1 MADMSV
7 SDAARRLRLHMT
19 RVRALLRSGDLKG
32 RKVGGRWLVDESS
45 IRARAERSGQDGR
58 PFSVRRA
65 WAYLLLL
72 SGESVPWIDPAT
84 RSRLR
89 GRIREETTEQLLPR
103 LRRRARVE
111 HFRAGPSAVKTI
123 MALDG
128 FVASGVSAADHYEA
142 SVVARDQV
150 DGYVR
155 EAQLRDARYR
165 LALDP
170 ADPTNANIVLRVTP
184 LRTALH
190 GRRFAP
196 AAAVA
201 VDLME
206 SADQR
211 TRRAGVELAERL
223 RADRITAG

>member
-1 MADMSV
+1 MADLSV
-7 SDAARRLRLHMT
+7 SDAARRLRLHVT
-19 RVRALLRSGDLKG
+19 RVRALLRAGDLKG
-32 RKVGGRWLVDESS
+32 RKVGGRWLVDEFGV
-45 IRARAERSGQDGR
+45 RARTERSGQDGR
-58 PFSVRRA
+58 PFSARRA

-72 SGESVPWIDPAT
+72 SGEGVPWIDPAT

-89 GRIREETTEQLLPR
+89 GRIREGPTERILPR

-111 HFRAGPSAVKTI
+111 YFRAGPSALRTI
-123 MALDG
+123 AALEG
-128 FVASGVSAADHYEA
+128 FVASGVSAADRYEA

-170 ADPTNANIVLRVTP
+170 ADETQANVILRVSP
-184 LRTALH
+184 LRAALH
-190 GRRFAP
+190 GRKVAP
-196 AAAVA
+196 PAAVA

-211 TRRAGVELAERL
+211 TRRAGIELAERL
-223 RADRITAG
+223 RADRIASR